1 MYSGGMER
9 VTLKVST
16 GTAARLRATMPELS
30 AAADRM
36 LTIDGALAYL
46 LDSWDARMMTTPPRR
61 WGRGLSAE
69 GTGSGPA

>member
-1 MYSGGMER
+1 MTR
-9 VTLKVST
+9 ATLKVSAE
-16 GTAARLRATMPELS
+16 TAARLRATMPELC

-46 LDSWDARMMTTPPRR
+46 LDYWDVAGHHQPRRR
-61 WGRGLSAE
+61 WGVGLSAE